1 MPPQLGEM
9 NIIKEIAIGISA
21 AAGIIAAMG
30 AAFSLV
36 LCFILANSGELSIVT
51 IRQILNI
58 I

>member
-1 MPPQLGEM
+1 M

-30 AAFSLV
+30 AAFTLV

>member
-1 MPPQLGEM
+1 M
-9 NIIKEIAIGISA
+9 NIIKEIALGISA
-21 AAGIIAAMG
+21 AAAIIAAMG

>member
-1 MPPQLGEM
+1 M

-36 LCFILANSGELSIVT
+36 LCFILSNSGELSIVT